1 MKRKLLLFFG
11 LLLAAVVVK
20 AAPQTWSDGDGNS
33 VEYDVAGNEVRIAVS
48 NAGALAAFFNSNST
62 DANAVFGGNQTML
75 KIEKKGDDGALNADD
90 LDALN
95 SSTHSGLARF
105 TKVNMEKVALE
116 EGASVSVM
124 SLSGAQYMALPHGTS
139 IADMKALGS
148 NCTNLKAVAAT
159 NVAPNPTEF
168 TGYSWAA
175 GEIYNICQLEP
186 RLIEGIEKGICAN
199 TMQKLTIGGNVD
211 DRDASTLSASQYNT
225 NEKSEF
231 KNGASATYF
240 LNGQPQNCAVS
251 YLAPSHSG
259 GACSPWMGGTEIELD
274 FTEAI
279 FANKGD
285 LALVSYNVTE
295 LKLPVEESFTEIKP
309 NMFANLSKLRHIII
323 PNNIVTIG
331 DAAFYCNGQTYLT
344 EEISIGN
351 GIKTIGNAA
360 FASTGNRSLLTDIRF
375 EPGISDVKIL
385 SSVFVGCKAIKHMM
399 LPEGI
404 VSLGEKCFNQLLE
417 LESVHFPTTLEYIG
431 RDCFCQTGLTML
443 TIPKGVKV
451 IDRNAFSL
459 CRITDI
465 FLMAESVNELPYIY
479 AMDYNYTT
487 SQGTAVTSTF
497 DSNMLNG
504 NNTTAP
510 VAQKNDFLGT
520 DSQGGEELF
529 RLSVSDGNTITKLHY
544 AKELKNFIDL
554 NPWYFEGQT
563 TPKPNSDALTG
574 EGGNGGINETKYLS
588 DTYYLKDNENTTY
601 PAADAWDLARPTW
614 AAYFTSE
621 SHAWDADG
629 NNTDYT
635 KDAGTQAAY
644 YNPATGV
651 LSAVTED
658 TEHILGVLRKEGWR
672 QFTFKAGDA
681 TSEDI
686 TFHKQY
692 DNVWYTMCFPFS
704 LTDEQLESAFNAE
717 YNIADFSGVEIVTD
731 ENKPENKSLVIHF
744 SKIAKAK
751 YYDQD
756 HNEYQRVEG
765 SKQQQQAKNGAIFN
779 TYTYTRDGKSYTYT
793 ETFSNKSYKTSGDD
807 KIYYIDGYLSQAGRP
822 YMIHPN
828 LGTTEGQPST
838 MTHMVGINYYS
849 RDAQVIDQLCKDLAR
864 SVDLGTGKG
873 YEGVTYS
880 NVDLSDIAVNT
891 DNELTEN
898 IDQKTYSGYDGQ
910 TYTFIGNCN
919 EYDADAP
926 AAPTIG
932 NGLQAEPNIEDYV
945 SPEYLPNGPVKAVK
959 GDEPSADEVAARVGA
974 RQTAAD
980 EPVEPTQGA
989 NPADDTSTYPSNMQD
1004 FYNTTYDNGKV
1015 LGEEILN
1022 WSFSDIAA
1030 GPYTWDRVVYQLTI
1044 NNDAA
1049 KAAFK
1054 AYFDPNNTYT
1064 NPGALETTQ
1073 FDEAKFNALKDKCQS
1088 FYTALESYNNFDEL
1102 HAAWEINHQAWQDN
1116 IDAWNAYDA
1125 AYTAWANYNEEQAE
1139 ADYQAAL
1146 AIYTSQVGNY
1156 NNALNGVLEANAA
1169 AIADWRA
1176 SLASHAV
1183 LIPTNAYF
1191 LSRKSTEYYTHFFRE
1206 IAPMSGREAGHG
1218 LWTRYSAVL
1227 VPNATA
1233 LAGIE
1238 AGVEPG
1244 QASGAK
1250 AVEMLFDEA
1259 YSNFYDATAIEEIVE
1274 EAKEKGQKVEY
1285 MDVVVSIDGKVVRRG
1300 NTSLEG
1306 LPSGLYIVN
1315 GKKYF
1320 VK

>member
-1 MKRKLLLFFG
+1 MKRKVLLLFVMFMCSVG
-11 LLLAAVVVK
+11 
-20 AAPQTWSDGDGNS
+20 TWAYSVSKDYGDGKTVDFSDGTTG
-33 VEYDVAGNEVRIAVS
+33 VQQLTVGAG
-48 NAGALAAFFNSNST
+48 GLAEWFNDATLDKSYLNST
-62 DANAVFGGNQTML
+62 ERTKLVITGT
-75 KIEKKGDDGALNADD
+75 LNADD
-90 LDALN
+90 VAAIK
-95 SSTHSGLARF
+95 TYF
-105 TKVNMEKVALE
+105 TKFTTVDMEGVTLE
-116 EGASVSVM
+116 EGASVNGM
-124 SLSGAQYMALPHGTS
+124 QLPNAEYIALPHGTP
-139 IADMKALGS
+139 IADMKVLNS
-148 NCTNLKAVAAT
+148 TCPKLKAVAAT
-159 NVAPNPTEF
+159 DAASPTAF

-175 GEIYNICQLEP
+175 GEIYNICQTGLVD
-186 RLIEGIEKGICAN
+186 GISSGACTN

-211 DRDASTLSASQYNT
+211 DRDASTLAANSNIT
-225 NEKSEF
+225 NENYSF
-231 KNGASATYF
+231 STGAGAQYY
-240 LNGQPQNCAVS
+240 LNGEQKVAATD
-251 YLAPSHSG
+251 YIAPSHSG
-259 GACSPWMGGTEIELD
+259 NGNSPWVGGTEIELD
-274 FTEAI
+274 FTEAL

-285 LALVSYNVTE
+285 LALISANATE
-295 LKLPVEESFTEIKP
+295 LLLPTDPSFTKI
-309 NMFANLSKLRHIII
+309 NNYMFANLPKLRHIIV

-331 DAAFYCNGQTYLT
+331 DGAFYCNGGTYLT

-360 FASTGNRSLLTDIRF
+360 FAASGETGRSLLGDIRF

-385 SSVFVGCKAIKHMM
+385 SSVFMGCKAIKHMM

-404 VSLGEKCFNQLLE
+404 VSLGERCFNQLLE

-431 RDCFCQTGLTML
+431 RDCFRQTGLTML
-443 TIPKGVKV
+443 TIPKSVKV
-451 IDRNAFSL
+451 IDYNAFSL

-465 FLMAESVNELPYIY
+465 FLMAENINQLPYIY
-479 AMDYNYTT
+479 AMNFDYTT
-487 SQGTAVTSTF
+487 SQGDGTSSTF

-510 VAQKNDFLGT
+510 VSQKNDFLGK

-529 RLSVSDGNTITKLHY
+529 RLSVSGGNTITKLHY
-544 AKELKNFIDL
+544 DEKLKDFIDL

-614 AAYFTSE
+614 AAYFSSE
-621 SHAWDADG
+621 SHAWDANG
-629 NNTDYT
+629 NNTDYPKT
-635 KDAGTQAAY
+635 AGTQAAY

-658 TEHILGVLRKEGWR
+658 TEHIFKVLRKEGWR

-681 TSEDI
+681 ASEDI

-765 SKQQQQAKNGAIFN
+765 SKVVTIAPNGAKFN
-779 TYTYTRDGKSYTYT
+779 TYTYTRDGKTYTYT
-793 ETFSNKSYKTSGDD
+793 ATFSNKSYKTEGDD
-807 KIYYIDGYLSQAGRP
+807 EIYYIDGYLAQAGRP

-891 DNELTEN
+891 DKELTEN
-898 IDQKTYSGYDGQ
+898 IDQKTYSGYGGQ

-1022 WSFSDIAA
+1022 WSFSNIAN
-1030 GPYTWDRVVYQLTI
+1030 GPYSWGSTVYQLNI
-1044 NNDAA
+1044 NYDAA

-1054 AYFDPNNTYT
+1054 AYFDPNNTCN
-1064 NPGALETTQ
+1064 NPGAIEITL
-1073 FDEAKFNALKDKCQS
+1073 FDETKFNALKEKCQS
-1088 FYTALESYNNFDEL
+1088 FYTALESYNNFDEI
-1102 HAAWEINHQAWQDN
+1102 HAAWETNHQAWQDN

-1125 AYTAWANYNEEQAE
+1125 AYTAWVNYNEEQAE
-1139 ADYQAAL
+1139 TDYQAAL

-1206 IAPMSGREAGHG
+1206 IAPMTGREAGHG

-1227 VPNATA
+1227 VPNEAA

-1238 AGVEPG
+1238 AGVETG

-1259 YSNFYDATAIEEIVE
+1259 YSQYYDATAIEEIVE
-1274 EAKEKGQKVEY
+1274 DAKEKGQKVEFLN
-1285 MDVVVSIDGKVVRRG
+1285 VVVSIDGKVVRRG
-1300 NTSLEG
+1300 DTSLQG